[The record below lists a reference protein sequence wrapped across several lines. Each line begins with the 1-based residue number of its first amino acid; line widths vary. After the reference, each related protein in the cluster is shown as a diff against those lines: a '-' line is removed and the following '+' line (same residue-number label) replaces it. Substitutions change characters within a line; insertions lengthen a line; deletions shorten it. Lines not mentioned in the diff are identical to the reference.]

1 MFPATHRVLHT
12 TFVKVGENAAG
23 QVKTEPRTR
32 ERFVV
37 SLRSRVDEP
46 GSAAADA
53 DLVTVEYTM
62 VTPEPDWAH
71 DDQVLDARGRKFV
84 VHGEPEDYNLG
95 PFGFTPG
102 YRVTLR
108 KVVKRAVPTA

>member
-1 MFPATHRVLHT
+1 MFPATHKVLHT
-12 TFVKVGENAAG
+12 TQVKVGENAAG

-53 DLVTVEYTM
+53 DQVLTEYTM
-62 VTPEPDWAH
+62 VTPDPDWFH
-71 DDQVLDARGRKFV
+71 DDQVTDARGRKFLV
-84 VHGEPEDYNLG
+84 QGEPEDYNLG